1 MPNWPAAK
9 LGDLVIGIDIHK
21 VGFPFAPIPA
31 PPPGVPIPHPYFG
44 CLFLWLTPQFP
55 KMNVFINGMPACSTG
70 AMGYGPHVP
79 FGIPYPP
86 SMLNFAYWRR
96 HLLNVPKQLVLVA
109 LTMFANMAIA
119 KIASIFVPANSETAR
134 FVQDAT
140 GTALSLEGGVK
151 TAVQGGLS
159 AYTKWQ
165 TWAKFLIPPLPF
177 PGGQGSVAI
186 GSPNVQV
193 NGGPLG
199 FVAPLMSVSCTDFI
213 WVPNAATIGF
223 SNVRVGVSVT
233 AMVRAIGVHAAQ
245 VGVSKAVAAGVGR
258 LSCGCG

>member
-1 MPNWPAAK
+1 
-9 LGDLVIGIDIHK
+9 
-21 VGFPFAPIPA
+21 
-31 PPPGVPIPHPYFG
+31 
-44 CLFLWLTPQFP
+44 
-55 KMNVFINGMPACSTG
+55 
-70 AMGYGPHVP
+70 
-79 FGIPYPP
+79 
-86 SMLNFAYWRR
+86 
-96 HLLNVPKQLVLVA
+96 
-109 LTMFANMAIA
+109 MAIA
-119 KIASIFVPANSETAR
+119 KIASIFVPAKSETAE
-134 FVQDAT
+134 FVQEVT

-213 WVPNAATIGF
+213 WVPNAATISF
-223 SNVRVGVSVT
+223 SNVRVGVSVV

-245 VGVSKAVAAGVGR
+245 TGISKAVAHGVGK
-258 LSCGCG
+258 LSCGCNK